1 VPDLTAT
8 INDGFTTHYEKLRV
22 KLHNWVDLL
31 TEGQF
36 WRNPFPYGN
45 DIGHLVLH
53 LTGNLNYYIGA
64 QIAQTGYVRERD
76 KEFADEHPPTKA
88 ETLQKF
94 DDAISLVA
102 TTIRKQSSDDWSAP
116 YSGRGATST
125 NRFGIVLDC
134 AAHADHH
141 LGQII
146 NLSRELSRSPRT

>member
-8 INDGFTTHYEKLRV
+8 INGSFAAHYENLRV
-22 KLHNWVDLL
+22 KLHKWVDPL
-31 TEGQF
+31 TEAQF

-53 LTGNLNYYIGA
+53 LTGNVNYYIGA
-64 QIAQTGYVRERD
+64 QIAQTGYVRDRH
-76 KEFADEHPPTKA
+76 KEFTDEHPPTKA
-88 ETLQKF
+88 EALQKF

-102 TTIRKQSSDDWSAP
+102 ATIRKQSSDDWSVT
-116 YSGRGATST
+116 YSGRGSTST

-141 LGQII
+141 IGQII
-146 NLSRELSRSPRT
+146 NLSRELSRSPLT